1 MQKYSIIIFKS
12 KIDIRKKSLY
22 QEKELGEN
30 AEARS
35 HMCSAASK
43 QLCFECI
50 FRQKFRYK
58 LNPFLWGVQ
67 KLDILLKLQHLTAK
81 FC

>member
-1 MQKYSIIIFKS
+1 MSKYMQKYSITEIKS

-22 QEKELGEN
+22 QEKELGED

-35 HMCSAASK
+35 HLCSAASK

-50 FRQKFRYK
+50 FVQNFA
-58 LNPFLWGVQ
+58 LNLTLFL
-67 KLDILLKLQHLTAK
+67 
-81 FC
+81 

>member
-1 MQKYSIIIFKS
+1 MSKYMQKYSITEIKS

-50 FRQKFRYK
+50 FLQKFRYK
-58 LNPFLWGVQ
+58 LNPFL
-67 KLDILLKLQHLTAK
+67 
-81 FC
+81 